1 MSAGR
6 RVARLVVALLLEV
19 AALPAFA
26 TTYRLMSPSEVLLA
40 ADLVFY
46 GTVTDVVTQ
55 DRAGETWS
63 VVTLRVD
70 ELLKGFGYDP
80 AVDGGVGGS
89 AGGNAGGS
97 AGELPGPPDAGAV
110 APETVTLEFL
120 GGTAAG
126 SELLVSGA
134 PSWRFDDSYLVAA
147 YEQQDLASPL
157 VGFRQG
163 LWLLAE
169 EGLVDLDG
177 TWLAVGADGSPVR
190 APLDAPAGAT
200 TSQVI
205 RAVQGVVSGTL
216 TPAQQTPSA
225 EESAPSEAEAPS
237 ADEQAGDAGGDASGE
252 APGEPGPGPGG
263 EPPAAPAEPSSDVAG
278 ADEPGTEQVAA
289 APETVPTVEVD
300 YAVDDSG
307 GPLLLSEMAERAAAA
322 WRSAV
327 VGTVDLRLAASADSG
342 NVVRYGS
349 LALLGPDTVSL
360 TTVAPDGRVTAYLS
374 PTAGE
379 LTHTALVHELGVL
392 LGLREGG
399 SGVMATALTSPLD
412 SPTPED
418 VVELSALSRFEP
430 ADLTRD
436 GTVDFYDLIA
446 LAEAFGETGVNVPGD
461 LNGDGSV
468 DDADVEVLRQRYQ
481 FAPPALPPAADP

>member
-6 RVARLVVALLLEV
+6 RVVRLVVALLLAV
-19 AALPAFA
+19 AALPAVA
-26 TTYRLMSPSEVLLA
+26 TSYRLMSPSEVLLA

-46 GTVTDVVTQ
+46 GTVTDVVTR
-55 DRAGETWS
+55 DRAGGTWS

-97 AGELPGPPDAGAV
+97 AGELPGPPDAEAV

-147 YEQQDLASPL
+147 YEQHDLASPL

-190 APLDAPAGAT
+190 AQLDAPGAT

-205 RAVQGVVSGTL
+205 RAVRGVVSGTL

-225 EESAPSEAEAPS
+225 EEPAPSEAEAPP

-252 APGEPGPGPGG
+252 APGEPGPEPGG
-263 EPPAAPAEPSSDVAG
+263 EPPVAPAAPSSQAAG
-278 ADEPGTEQVAA
+278 ADEPGTEQDSA

-307 GPLLLSEMAERAAAA
+307 GPLLLSEMAEQAAAA

-327 VGTVDLRLAASADSG
+327 VGTVDLRLAASADSR

-349 LALLGPDTVSL
+349 QALLGPDTVSL

-399 SGVMATALTSPLD
+399 SGVMATALTSPLA

-418 VVELSALSRFEP
+418 VIELSALSRFEP

-468 DDADVEVLRQRYQ
+468 DDADVEALRQRYQ
-481 FAPPALPPAADP
+481 FAPPALPPAGDP